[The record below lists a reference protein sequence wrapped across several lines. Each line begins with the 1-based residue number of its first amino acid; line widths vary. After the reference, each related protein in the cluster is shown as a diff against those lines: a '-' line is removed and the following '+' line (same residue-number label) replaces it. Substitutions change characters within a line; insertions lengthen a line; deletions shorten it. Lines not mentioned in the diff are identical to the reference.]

1 MINYMA
7 RGWRDQNSISV
18 IFPGNILEEETT
30 NNRSLSKVFLP
41 NLHLN
46 RSEQRVAQYKHSKI
60 LAIMVHLTGQSEQI

>member
-18 IFPGNILEEETT
+18 IFPGNILAGETT

-41 NLHLN
+41 NLHLS
-46 RSEQRVAQYKHSKI
+46 RSEQWVEHYKHLKI
-60 LAIMVHLTGQSEQI
+60 LAIMVHLTRQAEKI